1 MRRLAIAI
9 ALLGLAGC
17 ATVPQVVTKTVE
29 VPVTTKCTPDIG
41 PEPQYA
47 DSDAALRAAANIFER
62 VKLMLAGRE
71 QRIARE
77 AEKTVALRACGAD
90 L

>member
-1 MRRLAIAI
+1 MKRLILAI

-29 VPVTTKCTPDIG
+29 VPVATKCTPKLD

-47 DSDAALRAAANIFER
+47 DSDSALRAAANIYER
-62 VKLMLAGRE
+62 VKLLLAGRE
-71 QRIARE
+71 QRIERD
-77 AEKTVALRACGAD
+77 AEKTTALRACGAD